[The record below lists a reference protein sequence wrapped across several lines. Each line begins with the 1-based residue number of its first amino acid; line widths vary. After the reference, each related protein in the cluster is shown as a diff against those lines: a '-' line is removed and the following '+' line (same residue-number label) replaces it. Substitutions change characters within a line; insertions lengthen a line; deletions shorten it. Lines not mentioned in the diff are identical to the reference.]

1 MKYFIIISAPSG
13 SGKTTLCRALEKKDP
28 NIRFSISCTT
38 RPQRK
43 IEVDGVDYLF
53 INNTKFRE
61 MIDREEFA
69 EWEKIHG
76 NFYYG
81 TLKETLEKTIREEK
95 ILLLE
100 LDVQGAM
107 SVKRL
112 YPDHNLSIFVLP
124 PSLEDLRTRLKKRGT
139 DSPERI
145 AKRLDRLAHEMEFK
159 KHFDHIIINDNVDRA
174 VDEIIKIIKHENEG
188 ILYGS

>member
-28 NIRFSISCTT
+28 KISFSISCTT
-38 RPQRK
+38 RPRRN
-43 IEVDGVDYLF
+43 IETEGVDYF
-53 INNTKFRE
+53 FVDNNEFKK
-61 MIDREEFA
+61 MVDRDEFA
-69 EWEKIHG
+69 EYEEIHG
-76 NFYYG
+76 NYFYG
-81 TLKETLEKTIREEK
+81 TLKRTLDDSLREKK

-107 SVKRL
+107 SVKKL
-112 YPDHNLSIFVLP
+112 YPDNNLSIFVLP

-145 AKRLDRLAHEMEFK
+145 SKRLERLSHEMEYK
-159 KHFDHIIINDNVDRA
+159 KYFDHVVINDQVDHA
-174 VDEIIKIIKHENEG
+174 VDEIIEIIKHENKG
-188 ILYGS
+188 MLYGS